1 MEAPAM
7 LTRTDQPARDDAA
20 DRLRALVTE
29 GGYGPGDRL
38 PPEREL
44 IDLLDVGRAALRRA
58 LEQLEREGAIW
69 RHVGKG
75 TFVGPAAANTNVAHD
90 LFAGVGAQLT
100 PFRMMRARLCV
111 EPAIAREAAVNASRG
126 AVAGITA
133 ALERQRAAAS
143 WSEYERQDD
152 AFHRAIAEAA
162 DNVLLLALFDSLN
175 RVRREVALGSVTR
188 KTARPSQAH
197 TSFSEHDAIADAIE
211 AHDADAAQTAMRR
224 HLQSVSSRLF
234 GDL

>member
-1 MEAPAM
+1 M
-7 LTRTDQPARDDAA
+7 LTRTDQPTRDDAA
-20 DRLRALVTE
+20 ERLRALVAQE
-29 GGYGPGDRL
+29 RYGPGDRL

-44 IDLLDVGRAALRRA
+44 IDLLGVGRAALRRA

-75 TFVGPAAANTNVAHD
+75 TFVGPAAANSDSAPLD
-90 LFAGVGAQLT
+90 MFAGIGAQLT

-126 AVAGITA
+126 AMAGINA

-143 WSEYERQDD
+143 WAEYERQDD
-152 AFHRAIAEAA
+152 ALHRAIAEAA

-175 RVRREVALGSVTR
+175 RVRREVAMGSVTR
-188 KTARPSQAH
+188 RTTRPSPSH
-197 TSFSEHDAIADAIE
+197 TSFAEHDAIAAAIE
-211 AHDADAAQTAMRR
+211 AHDADAAQAAMRR
-224 HLQSVSSRLF
+224 HLQSVSARLF
-234 GDL
+234 GDV